1 MLHKLQKTRS
11 IALLVLASAIAGS
24 LLAISARSA
33 QATAVVVPP
42 LYKGKQIF
50 TTQRPDLKIVDL
62 LENGQQATVQIKNQG
77 TGNSP
82 AFKLRAYRWNGVQ
95 WISIGQVNINP
106 LAVGATINAVIIAPQ
121 IVQFPTKYVVDPDND
136 VPESRENNNSA
147 YDTPLP
153 R

>member
-1 MLHKLQKTRS
+1 MLNKFRKSRS
-11 IALLVLASAIAGS
+11 IALLVLASTIAGS
-24 LLAISARSA
+24 AFAISARSA
-33 QATAVVVPP
+33 QAAAVVVPP
-42 LYKGKQIF
+42 VYKGKQVF
-50 TTQRPDLKIVDL
+50 TTPRPDLKIVDL
-62 LENGQQATVQIKNQG
+62 LENGTKATVQIKNQG

-95 WISIGQVNINP
+95 WIAIAQVNVNP
-106 LAVGATINAVIIAPQ
+106 LPVGATVNAVIVAPQ

-136 VPESRENNNSA
+136 VPESRENNNGA